1 MKDYL
6 EIPLS
11 KLCGV
16 TYTNPDR
23 TPDAFEWS
31 LIEEISKHTGF
42 LLARIHIK
50 EAKKCKYSRKID
62 YFDFEYDGVNYILE
76 KGKLKTGNN

>member
-16 TYTNPDR
+16 KYTNQDR
-23 TPDAFEWS
+23 TPDELEWS
-31 LIEEISKHTGF
+31 FIKEISMQTGF
-42 LLARIHIK
+42 FLNRIHIK
-50 EAKKCKYSRKID
+50 EAKKSKYSRKID
-62 YFDFEYDGVNYILE
+62 CFDFEYDGKDYHLE
-76 KGKLKTGNN
+76 KGKLKEGNI